1 VVNGISVLISS
12 NFNSILVTV
21 GLYFYQ
27 INEAYTLQVN
37 RSLISI
43 PFLLP
48 IITLI
53 SQIFKKNVAIILKL
67 NALKI
72 RIHSKIR

>member
-1 VVNGISVLISS
+1 MVNGISVLISS
-12 NFNSILVTV
+12 NFNGILVTV